1 MLWSHSVYDL
11 GMRAPELR
19 WGRRGWWQT
28 LARVA
33 FCLVSA
39 ALLAT
44 ALGQVIE
51 FESNGLRY
59 LTQTRN
65 GVTIMF
71 AHLPGTVRDYSVIQ
85 VAVSNGSKQTWIMR
99 PEDFEFR
106 AKDGASYRA
115 TPARKV
121 VERFISRGGRDDA
134 IKLVATYEMGLYGF
148 NRIKAT
154 NGYEARR
161 QAIMAEMTSTK
172 IKAAAAASAIV
183 FVSVR
188 LKPGESTDG
197 AVFYA
202 SQGKA
207 LGAGT
212 VQVAAAG
219 TVFEFETVGSVAME
233 PAQGR

>member
-1 MLWSHSVYDL
+1 
-11 GMRAPELR
+11 MRAPKDR
-19 WGRRGWWQT
+19 WGRRGWWQS

-33 FCLVSA
+33 VCLGGAVV
-39 ALLAT
+39 LTT

-71 AHLPGTVRDYSVIQ
+71 AHLPVTVRDYSVIQ
-85 VAVSNGSKQTWIMR
+85 VAVSNGSKQSWVMR
-99 PEDFEFR
+99 PEDFLFR
-106 AKDGASYRA
+106 TKEGASYRA
-115 TPARKV
+115 TPARQV
-121 VERFISRGGRDDA
+121 VERFIERGGRDDA
-134 IKLVATYEMGLYGF
+134 IKLVSTYEMGLYGF
-148 NRIKAT
+148 NRMKAT

-161 QAIMAEMTSTK
+161 QALMAEMTSTK

-183 FVSVR
+183 FVSVK

-202 SQGKA
+202 SHGRA
-207 LGAGT
+207 LGPGT

-219 TVFEFETVGSVAME
+219 TVFEFETVGLVVEGA
-233 PAQGR
+233 AGR

>member
-1 MLWSHSVYDL
+1 
-11 GMRAPELR
+11 MRARSGRQAARGR
-19 WGRRGWWQT
+19 WQAPVRAALC
-28 LARVA
+28 LAG
-33 FCLVSA
+33 A
-39 ALLAT
+39 ALLA
-44 ALGQVIE
+44 AAFGQVIE

-71 AHLPGTVRDYSVIQ
+71 AHLPVTVRDYSVIQ

-99 PEDFEFR
+99 PEDFEFTG
-106 AKDGASYRA
+106 KDNAHFRA
-115 TPARKV
+115 TPARSV

-148 NRIKAT
+148 NRLKAT

-161 QAIMAEMTSTK
+161 QALMAEMTSTK

-183 FVSVR
+183 FVTVK

-197 AVFYA
+197 AVFFA
-202 SQGKA
+202 SQGRH
-207 LGAGT
+207 LGPGR

-219 TVFEFETVGSVAME
+219 TVFEFET
-233 PAQGR
+233 QGLAAEQTAGR